1 MTGVNLASSM
11 PGGYTEAVFSGQAIA
26 GIISSAVN
34 IVSLAVTNDQKSA
47 AVCFFILAAIITTG
61 VMGKE
66 S

>member
-61 VMGKE
+61 VMANG